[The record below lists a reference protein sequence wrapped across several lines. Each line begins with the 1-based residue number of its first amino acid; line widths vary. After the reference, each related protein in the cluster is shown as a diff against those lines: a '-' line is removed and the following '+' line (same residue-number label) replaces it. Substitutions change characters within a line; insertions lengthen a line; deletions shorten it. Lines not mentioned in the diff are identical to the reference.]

1 MVLLGEEALDARA
14 PALDLLRLAPATL
27 PRGSGT
33 GRLPRRHTGD
43 LNTPMDAA
51 SLQLTTHLHQ
61 LDVGRG
67 GVRLLSR
74 DDAQPWGSNNPRT
87 MQNRNRSN
95 ERMSLLTSSHACK
108 GACRGVCRRRCAVRR
123 QSRQCGRRRL
133 KDACKGA
140 CRGVCRRRC
149 AVRRQ
154 SRQCGRRR
162 LKD

>member
-1 MVLLGEEALDARA
+1 MVLLGEEALEALDARA

-33 GRLPRRHTGD
+33 GRLPRRHTARRMKTPSHGFLAALTQGKRD

-133 KDACKGA
+133 KD
-140 CRGVCRRRC
+140 
-149 AVRRQ
+149 
-154 SRQCGRRR
+154 
-162 LKD
+162 